1 MKFKEDDH
9 PPMSLCVLEGCMY
22 PTTQP
27 KRHKADVG
35 CAPSMGG
42 EARRLGGA
50 MSASKGFVIQEKQT
64 PTAF

>member
-1 MKFKEDDH
+1 
-9 PPMSLCVLEGCMY
+9 MSLPVLEGCMY

-35 CAPSMGG
+35 CAPSTGG

-50 MSASKGFVIQEKQT
+50 VSASKGFMQLPYRKSRHQLLSKA
-64 PTAF
+64 PCH